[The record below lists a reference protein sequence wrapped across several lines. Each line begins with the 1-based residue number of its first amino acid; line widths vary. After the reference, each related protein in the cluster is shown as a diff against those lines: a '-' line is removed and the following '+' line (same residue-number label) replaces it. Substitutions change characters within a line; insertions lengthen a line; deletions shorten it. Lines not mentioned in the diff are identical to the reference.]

1 MRINIILSIFVITFF
16 SACSTQKKILTK
28 VFNENQQETVNII
41 IDFYDSFVLKQN
53 DNKLPINEAYLE
65 FLTQLANYEQML
77 QVGINLF

>member
-53 DNKLPINEAYLE
+53 DN
-65 FLTQLANYEQML
+65 
-77 QVGINLF
+77 